1 MNAHSLLVM
10 YVGNLEAYQGIDLL
24 LESFAIMHRE
34 RPQDRLAVIGG
45 TPQDIARYR
54 DQAERLGLS
63 AVVEFRGPKS
73 VAQLARLLA
82 EADILV
88 SPRIKGTNT
97 PMKIYSYMDAE
108 RPIVATRMTT
118 HTQVLDDATAALAE
132 PNPQAFADALIDLAR
147 DPDRRARLAAAAH
160 RRVRERHSPAALKEN
175 MHTLYQRA
183 AALMASSGPG

>member
-1 MNAHSLLVM
+1 MNERGLLVM

-24 LESFAIMHRE
+24 LESFAIVHRE
-34 RPQDRLAVIGG
+34 RPGDRLAVIGG
-45 TPQDIARYR
+45 TAGDIARYR
-54 DQAERLGLS
+54 EQAERLGLS

-82 EADILV
+82 EADILA

-108 RPIVATRMTT
+108 RPIVATRLTT

-132 PNPQAFADALIDLAR
+132 PDPQAFAAALLDLAR
-147 DPDRRARLAAAAH
+147 DPERRARLAAAAH
-160 RRVRERHSPAALKEN
+160 RLVRERHSPAALKEN
-175 MHTLYQRA
+175 MNTLYQRV
-183 AALMASSGPG
+183 AALLSPPGPG